1 MDVLKHFHRYIGV
14 AGVSLIEIPMK
25 IFIVDVPML

>member
-14 AGVSLIEIPMK
+14 PGVPFIEISMK
-25 IFIVDVPML
+25 IFIVDVPMF